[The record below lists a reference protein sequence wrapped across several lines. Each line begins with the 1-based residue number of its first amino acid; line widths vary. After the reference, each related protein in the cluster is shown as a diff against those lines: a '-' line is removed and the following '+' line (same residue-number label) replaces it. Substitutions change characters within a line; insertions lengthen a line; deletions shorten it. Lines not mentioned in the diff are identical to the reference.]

1 MYLFALIY
9 PHFIFINSIICF
21 CKLHFFCFSSSYP
34 PSLPLIIPKSGTRFK
49 VIAKHLRNFVHAS
62 AAKIQ
67 YNRTFLT
74 LMPMPYATCRQV
86 LVYDIHK
93 K

>member
-21 CKLHFFCFSSSYP
+21 CKLHFFCFSSSYS

-49 VIAKHLRNFVHAS
+49 VIAKPLRNFAHA
-62 AAKIQ
+62 K
-67 YNRTFLT
+67 
-74 LMPMPYATCRQV
+74 
-86 LVYDIHK
+86 
-93 K
+93 

>member
-21 CKLHFFCFSSSYP
+21 CKLHFFCFSSSYS

-49 VIAKHLRNFVHAS
+49 VIAKHLRNFVHA
-62 AAKIQ
+62 KCYKDVIQ
-67 YNRTFLT
+67 SNISNTYPNALRNL
-74 LMPMPYATCRQV
+74 
-86 LVYDIHK
+86 
-93 K
+93 

>member
-21 CKLHFFCFSSSYP
+21 CKLHFFCFSSSYS

-49 VIAKHLRNFVHAS
+49 VIAKHLRNFVHAKCCKD
-62 AAKIQ
+62 AIQ
-67 YNRTFLT
+67 SNISNTYSNALRNL
-74 LMPMPYATCRQV
+74 
-86 LVYDIHK
+86 
-93 K
+93 